1 MEDENGLELSLGLS
15 FGGSSAKS
23 KAKDPTSDPKLE
35 EGSSNKGHVNSSD
48 IHFTSFFQAKT
59 EKSDPI
65 PQPQRSFWT
74 DLGKSPIASSS
85 NTEHV
90 GQSQNPIFQE
100 LWMPA
105 NKGNDTDEERSS
117 LNKRKMSS
125 EDINFQIKHQK
136 RNSHVSINTGDGST
150 GENEDVGE
158 SEVEGSS
165 SWLVSQSEVSTK
177 RSDVHNYKIADK
189 QLGSESNSEIGKVA
203 YGIPLSFQAVNVMT
217 VPYPVPFK
225 VASASGTAAAAPFNS
240 SCVMQYMPF
249 QLVKSQLED
258 KEGMLAI
265 YKWLLGTHQ
274 CSYRHS
280 RPIHSGH
287 WGGKNRVMEHL
298 SRRMLKMIKGNR
310 TGQYSCL
317 AFRSNKQ
324 AVDAGPSSAAQA
336 EEENKGNN
344 TTLKQKEA
352 ANEPALESTS
362 HISSFIKPGIA
373 ANLKFGGSGSR
384 PDLPWVSTTGPG
396 PNGKTISGVTY
407 KYNENQVKIV
417 CACHA
422 THMSPEEFVKHAS
435 TDGPNQEDNNNNNM
449 NAASFPA
456 GHHPAASAQN

>member
-23 KAKDPTSDPKLE
+23 KAKDPTSDPKSE

-117 LNKRKMSS
+117 LNKRKMPS

-240 SCVMQYMPF
+240 SCVMQYMPLSTGEKPVGGQGGNAGNLQVAF
-249 QLVKSQLED
+249 GYPSMQLPTLETNPFWTLGRKEQGDGTFESQNVEDDKRKSDGLYLVLQSILSFLLP
-258 KEGMLAI
+258 ML
-265 YKWLLGTHQ
+265 
-274 CSYRHS
+274 
-280 RPIHSGH
+280 
-287 WGGKNRVMEHL
+287 
-298 SRRMLKMIKGNR
+298 
-310 TGQYSCL
+310 
-317 AFRSNKQ
+317 
-324 AVDAGPSSAAQA
+324 
-336 EEENKGNN
+336 
-344 TTLKQKEA
+344 
-352 ANEPALESTS
+352 LESLLT
-362 HISSFIKPGIA
+362 FQNLEIKCGE
-373 ANLKFGGSGSR
+373 L
-384 PDLPWVSTTGPG
+384 L
-396 PNGKTISGVTY
+396 
-407 KYNENQVKIV
+407 
-417 CACHA
+417 
-422 THMSPEEFVKHAS
+422 
-435 TDGPNQEDNNNNNM
+435 
-449 NAASFPA
+449 
-456 GHHPAASAQN
+456 